1 MANSRHARMPNS
13 DDNVLVRRTGPSSH
27 THIDTFTPTHSWLIL
42 GTHAHQIQ
50 MTMLWS
56 DARGLQVPDPSA
68 PIDHNDVAGVS
79 LYTYMYVTFIYV
91 YIHIYMRAYIHARIP
106 IDYNY
111 VAGVS
116 LHHVYMHICVHIYA
130 CTYMRTYIHAC
141 MYARI

>member
-1 MANSRHARMPNS
+1 
-13 DDNVLVRRTGPSSH
+13 
-27 THIDTFTPTHSWLIL
+27 
-42 GTHAHQIQ
+42 

-68 PIDHNDVAGVS
+68 PIDHNDVVGVS

-91 YIHIYMRAYIHARIP
+91 YILIYMRAYIHARIP

-116 LHHVYMHICVHIYA
+116 LHHVYIHICVHIYA
-130 CTYMRTYIHAC
+130 CIPTC
-141 MYARI
+141 MYVCMHIDHNDVAGDFFFMHICFDIYQYA